1 MINPKNICVSACIG
15 FFLSFFIGLL
25 SDVRF
30 SHVLIRAFSF
40 ALVFAALCIGVTF
53 LYQKFLSNDNGGF
66 SAEAET
72 VSQKTT
78 SGGVVNI
85 VVDDSN
91 LSDDGLAPKFT
102 IMSKHVG
109 DLAKSDEAVKKE
121 GPVKAQSKSPESISA
136 APSPQEAPAVQPS
149 AAVDNDSGQNDSSFK
164 PVSLADTQAQSKQE
178 PAPAS
183 APAADSNSIE
193 QLDEL
198 PDISSMSESPS
209 DSSSDSVL
217 DSVNEVVSDS
227 EFASGGA
234 PLKEQPVSGDTN
246 VMAKAIQTLLAQD
259 N

>member
-102 IMSKHVG
+102 IMSSHVG

-121 GPVKAQSKSPESISA
+121 EPVKAQSKSPESSA

-149 AAVDNDSGQNDSSFK
+149 AAVDNNSGQNDSSFK

-178 PAPAS
+178 P